1 MDPAPDPVA
10 HELAALRR
18 EVLAQRATLEALA
31 AAVEGLRPE
40 PRGFDID
47 AALARIY
54 EHAGPLTSWTVRDA
68 IEFGYLADRD
78 GRSLGQA
85 LADACRHRGGLIG
98 RWRVCRDT
106 GRTDRRG
113 VLWLVEPWR

>member
-1 MDPAPDPVA
+1 MEPAPDPVA
-10 HELAALRR
+10 RELAALWR
-18 EVLAQRATLEALA
+18 EVQAQRVTLEALT

-47 AALARIY
+47 TALARIY
-54 EHAGPLTSWTVRDA
+54 EHAGPFHSWTARDA
-68 IEFGYLADRD
+68 IECGYLADRD
-78 GRSLGQA
+78 GRSFGQA

-98 RWRVCRDT
+98 RWRVRRDT